1 MKVLLIS
8 ANTEM
13 MNMPTIPV
21 GLGCIAEALSLEGH
35 RVRLLDLLVEKDP
48 LGAVTSALAEA
59 PPGLIGISLRN
70 IDDQNMQAPRF
81 LLEGAKAVV
90 SCCRQNAKAPIVL
103 GGAGYSIFPTACL
116 DYLDADFGIQGEGE
130 AAMCAVADA
139 IQAGETPTAIPGVFF
154 PRGRKGAMRPE
165 RIRNLGRF
173 PLPVPDWFPVSR
185 YRAAEMWLPFQ
196 TRRGC
201 PLKCSYCSTP
211 AIEGTRIRR
220 RSVDAAV
227 DSLRRWADA
236 GFRQVFFVDNTFNL
250 PPSFARRLCARL
262 AEERLDLSWRAIVYP
277 GGLDKDLVREMARAG
292 CQEVSLGFE
301 SGDPQMLAAMNK
313 RFGPED
319 IQAAVRLF
327 AKQGIRQMGFLL
339 LGGPGETR
347 ASVERSLAFVDA
359 LQMDAVKLTVGI
371 RIYPETRVAE
381 IAREK
386 KMIDAED
393 DLLFPKFYLEPGLE
407 DWLPHVAAAWAE
419 QRPNWFY

>member
-1 MKVLLIS
+1 MRILLIS

-21 GLGCIAEALSLEGH
+21 GLGCLAEALSQEGH

-48 LGAVTSALAEA
+48 LGAVRSALAQT

-70 IDDQNMQAPRF
+70 IDDQNMQTPRF

-90 SCCRQNAKAPIVL
+90 SCCRRNARAPVVL
-103 GGAGYSIFPTACL
+103 GGAGYSIFPRACL
-116 DYLDADFGIQGEGE
+116 EYLDADFGIQGEGE
-130 AAMCAVADA
+130 AAMCALADA
-139 IQAGETPTAIPGVFF
+139 IQAGETPNAIPGVFS
-154 PRGRKGAMRPE
+154 RDRKEAVPPE

-173 PLPVPDWFPVSR
+173 PLPAPQWFPVSR
-185 YRAAEMWLPFQ
+185 YRAADMWLPFQ

-220 RSVDAAV
+220 RSVDAAL
-227 DSLRRWADA
+227 DSLRRWVDA

-262 AEERLDLSWRAIVYP
+262 ADERLGLSWRAIVYP
-277 GGLDKDLVREMARAG
+277 GGVDKDLVRDMARAG
-292 CQEVSLGFE
+292 CREVSLGFE

-319 IQAAVRLF
+319 IREAGRLF
-327 AKQGIRQMGFLL
+327 AGNGIRQMGFLL

-347 ASVERSLAFVDA
+347 ASVERSLAFVDG
-359 LQMDAVKLTVGI
+359 LELDAVKLTVGI
-371 RIYPETRVAE
+371 RIYPQTRVAD

-386 KMIDAED
+386 GMIDAED
-393 DLLFPKFYLEPGLE
+393 DLLFPRFYLEPGLE
-407 DWLPHVAAAWAE
+407 DWLPPVVEKWAE
-419 QRPNWFY
+419 HRPNWFC